1 MSARLEA
8 PRLMRTLLEVI
19 VQSVV
24 DARAAARAG
33 ADRLE
38 VVRRIEDGG
47 LTPPIALVRE
57 IAAEVSLPLRV
68 MVRENAG
75 YTTSPV
81 ELLALQRAASSLAEL
96 QVDGLV
102 VGFAAAGEIELEP
115 VCQVMDAAPG
125 MNVTFHRA
133 FDQLRDPLAAIDA
146 LANVPGIDRILT
158 GGGEG
163 APAVRS
169 RRLRAYQERAG
180 PRLTIIA
187 GGGVDAAMLASLV
200 RTGVVREVHVGRAA
214 REGHDPEAA
223 VAAAEVSRLREII
236 DTRE

>member
-1 MSARLEA
+1 
-8 PRLMRTLLEVI
+8 MRTLLEVI
-19 VQSVV
+19 VQSVA

-38 VVRRIEDGG
+38 VVRRIQDGG

-81 ELLALQRAASSLAEL
+81 ELLALQRAAAALAEL

-115 VCQVMDAAPG
+115 VSHVMDAAPG
-125 MNVTFHRA
+125 IKVTFHRA
-133 FDQLRDPLAAIDA
+133 FDELRDPLAAIDA
-146 LANVPGIDRILT
+146 VAGVPGIDRILT
-158 GGGEG
+158 SGGEG
-163 APAVRS
+163 PSTIRCQ
-169 RRLRAYQERAG
+169 RLRAYQERAG
-180 PRLTIIA
+180 ARLTIIA
-187 GGGVDAAMLASLV
+187 GGGIDAEMLASLV